1 MSKMKALVLYGGRST
16 EHEISC
22 RSASYIYR
30 HIDRSL
36 FDVYAIA
43 IDKQGRWLPQNREML
58 EKLRPDILPVNPGEE
73 ADAASKKLLAH
84 IFETG
89 TRKDE
94 LVVFNILHGTYGED
108 GCTQGFL
115 DMQGIAYVGPGTL
128 GSALAMDKV
137 VAKKLVAAAGVPV
150 VPYLAFR
157 ADEWHARRAHIVQ
170 EIAAQLRFPIFV
182 KPASLGSSV
191 GIRKV
196 GDKATLEEAIVH
208 ALSFDEKI
216 LIETG
221 LEVREIEYACLGG
234 YEPKISQPGEVGVAS
249 GFYSYEEKYSSASK
263 AEVKVP
269 AVLDPELREE
279 GKDLTARI
287 YRALNLYGLARIDLF
302 LTRQEQKFYFNEA
315 NTLPGFT
322 SISQYP
328 QLWEHSGYKPMQL
341 VSELLELAISRH
353 RHLGRLHRSV

>member
-1 MSKMKALVLYGGRST
+1 MSKMKAVVLYGGRST

-22 RSASYIYR
+22 RSASYIFR
-30 HIDRSL
+30 HIDRTL

-43 IDKQGRWLPQNREML
+43 VDKSGRWIPQNRQ
-58 EKLRPDILPVNPGEE
+58 KLAETRADTLPIGSADE
-73 ADAASKKLLAH
+73 ADEASKKLLAQ

-94 LVVFNILHGTYGED
+94 IVIFNILHGTYGED

-150 VPYLAFR
+150 VPYVAFH
-157 ADEWHARRAHIVQ
+157 AEEWYARRESILQ
-170 EIAAQLRFPIFV
+170 EATNTLRFPLFV

-196 GDKATLEEAIVH
+196 QDKSALQEAIIH
-208 ALSFDEKI
+208 ALTFDEKI
-216 LIETG
+216 LVETG
-221 LEVREIEYACLGG
+221 LDVREIEYACLGS
-234 YEPKISQPGEVGVAS
+234 YDPKISKPGEIGMPS
-249 GFYSYEEKYSSASK
+249 GFYSYDEKYSKGSK

-269 AVLDPELREE
+269 AELDERIVEE
-279 GKDLTARI
+279 GRGLARRI
-287 YRALNLYGLARIDLF
+287 FRALNLYGLARVDLF

-328 QLWEHSGYKPMQL
+328 QLWEHSGYQPTQL

-353 RHLGRLHRSV
+353 RHLGRLHRSI